1 MAKSARRRTAKKTVG
16 KKKSGTKR
24 YRQRTMR
31 IRRKGGGGIGFDSD
45 SDSGNERSPQLRRK
59 TLPSQPP
66 PQPSQ
71 MKSVQYNIFE
81 RDKKWFVTIIIGA
94 EQTTYAVPKDIL
106 DSVRP
111 VQITELG

>member
-31 IRRKGGGGIGFDSD
+31 IRRKGGGGLDSD
-45 SDSGNERSPQLRRK
+45 SDSGNESPRLPRK
-59 TLPSQPP
+59 TPPSQPT

>member
-31 IRRKGGGGIGFDSD
+31 GGIGLD
-45 SDSGNERSPQLRRK
+45 SDSGNESSPQLPRK
-59 TLPSQPP
+59 TYQSQPT

>member
-31 IRRKGGGGIGFDSD
+31 IRRKGGGGLDSD
-45 SDSGNERSPQLRRK
+45 SDSGNESPQLRRK
-59 TLPSQPP
+59 TLPSPSPP
-66 PQPSQ
+66 PPSQ